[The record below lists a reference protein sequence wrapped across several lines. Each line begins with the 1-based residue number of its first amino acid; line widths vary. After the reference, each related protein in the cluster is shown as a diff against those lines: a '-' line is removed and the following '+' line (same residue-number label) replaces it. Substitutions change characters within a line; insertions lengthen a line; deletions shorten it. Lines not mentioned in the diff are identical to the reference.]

1 MKTKIIAKCWYCETD
16 IEMDTPDFLSD
27 EVICY
32 DCGMSKAGY

>member
-1 MKTKIIAKCWYCETD
+1 MKTTYIAKCFYCDIE